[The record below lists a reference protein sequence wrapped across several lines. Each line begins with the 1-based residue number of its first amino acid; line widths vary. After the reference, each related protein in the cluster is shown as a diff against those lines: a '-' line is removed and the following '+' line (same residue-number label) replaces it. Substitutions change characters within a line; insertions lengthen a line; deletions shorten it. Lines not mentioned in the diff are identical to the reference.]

1 MITRR
6 RFLRGVAGGATV
18 TAALPFLDL
27 FLDDHGEALADG
39 GALPVRFG
47 TWFWGCGMNP
57 DRWVPPTDGLNY
69 TLSPELA
76 PIEPV
81 RRHLNVLSGFDAKLG
96 GAANIPHHTGVVAT
110 LCGVASGI
118 DHEYLAPTLDTTIA
132 AALGKQTRFRSLEVS
147 ADGVRAH
154 TYSRFSTSVI
164 NQSEVSPIAL
174 YQRLFGPD
182 FADPNG
188 DPAPPDPRIQLRR
201 SVLSAVMDDTRRL
214 EAELGAHDK
223 RRLDQYLTSVREL
236 EQRLGFLLGGTP
248 PLEACT
254 KPEEP
259 GRERLGADLATADQN
274 HALLT
279 ELLTMALACD
289 QTRVINVLFSSGLSG
304 LRVAG
309 TNSTH
314 HELTHNEVIDS
325 ELGYQPT
332 VLPFLMASM
341 EAWSGFVQR
350 LAAVREG
357 DGTLLDNCLVMAHS
371 ETSFAQAH
379 DIRGLPIMTAGSAGG
394 ALKTGLHVRGNGDA
408 VTRVGFT
415 VQQALGLPVSSW
427 GSGEMLVS
435 APIGEILA

>member
-1 MITRR
+1 MSEM
-6 RFLRGVAGGATV
+6 VA
-18 TAALPFLDL
+18 
-27 FLDDHGEALADG
+27 
-39 GALPVRFG
+39 
-47 TWFWGCGMNP
+47 
-57 DRWVPPTDGLNY
+57 
-69 TLSPELA
+69 
-76 PIEPV
+76 
-81 RRHLNVLSGFDAKLG
+81 
-96 GAANIPHHTGVVAT
+96 
-110 LCGVASGI
+110 
-118 DHEYLAPTLDTTIA
+118 
-132 AALGKQTRFRSLEVS
+132 
-147 ADGVRAH
+147 
-154 TYSRFSTSVI
+154 
-164 NQSEVSPIAL
+164 
-174 YQRLFGPD
+174 
-182 FADPNG
+182 
-188 DPAPPDPRIQLRR
+188 
-201 SVLSAVMDDTRRL
+201 
-214 EAELGAHDK
+214 
-223 RRLDQYLTSVREL
+223 
-236 EQRLGFLLGGTP
+236 
-248 PLEACT
+248 
-254 KPEEP
+254 
-259 GRERLGADLATADQN
+259 
-274 HALLT
+274 
-279 ELLTMALACD
+279 MALACD